1 MARTAQSDETRALQA
16 ALLVFWRLGYK
27 ATPFI
32 ELAVKMKLNR
42 TRFYELFGSKHHLFI
57 LTLRYYQQEL
67 HRQLLAIG
75 TDANEPM
82 LVRVRRLLELTVDIP
97 TVQPLPNG
105 CFLIKAG
112 TELLPQDAEVQAV
125 VEESQQFLEALLISW
140 LKEGQ
145 QTGEVSRTATPRAQA
160 HLLAVL
166 VAGLRLQRQL
176 HNNPKMLRNGIAS
189 ALLALA
195 GKPSKRQNKAKATP
209 VKGVRP

>member
-16 ALLVFWRLGYK
+16 ALLVFWRLGYE
-27 ATPFI
+27 ATPVI
-32 ELAVKMKLNR
+32 DLAVKMGLNR
-42 TRFYELFGSKHHLFI
+42 TRLYELFGSKHQLFI

-75 TDANEPM
+75 TDANEPV

-97 TVQPLPNG
+97 AIQPLPNG
-105 CFLIKAG
+105 CFLVKAS
-112 TELLPQDAEVQAV
+112 TELLPQDAAVQSV
-125 VEESQQFLEALLISW
+125 VDESQQFLESLLVAW

-166 VAGLRLQRQL
+166 VAGLRLQRQV
-176 HNNPKMLRNGIAS
+176 HNNPRMLRNSIAS

-195 GKPSKRQNKAKATP
+195 GKLSKRQNKAKAMP
-209 VKGVRP
+209 VKGIRP

>member
-27 ATPFI
+27 GTPLI
-32 ELAVKMKLNR
+32 ELAVKMGLNR
-42 TRFYELFGSKHHLFI
+42 TRFYELFGSKHQLFI

-67 HRQLLAIG
+67 HRQLLALG
-75 TDANEPM
+75 TDANEPV

-97 TVQPLPNG
+97 TVQSLPDG

-112 TELLPQDAEVQAV
+112 TELLPQDAAVQAV
-125 VEESQQFLEALLISW
+125 VDKSQQFLESLLVAW

-160 HLLAVL
+160 HLLAIL
-166 VAGLRLQRQL
+166 VAGLRLQHQL
-176 HNNPKMLRNGIAS
+176 HNNPKMLRNGIAP

-195 GKPSKRQNKAKATP
+195 GKPSKRQKGAKPTP

>member
-1 MARTAQSDETRALQA
+1 MARIAQSDETRALQA
-16 ALLVFWRLGYK
+16 ALLVFWRLGYE
-27 ATPFI
+27 ATPYI
-32 ELAVKMKLNR
+32 DLAVKMKLNR
-42 TRFYELFGSKHHLFI
+42 TRFYALFGNKHRLFI

-75 TDANEPM
+75 TNANEP
-82 LVRVRRLLELTVDIP
+82 VRVRVQRLLELTVDIP
-97 TVQPLPNG
+97 SIQPLPSG
-105 CFLIKAG
+105 CFLVKAG

-125 VEESQQFLEALLISW
+125 VDESQQFLEALLVAW

-160 HLLAVL
+160 HLLAVV

-176 HNNPKMLRNGIAS
+176 HNNPRMLRNSISA

-195 GKPSKRQNKAKATP
+195 GKPSKRQSKPKATP
-209 VKGVRP
+209 VKRVRP